1 MEKLG
6 VEPIQLLTQIF
17 NFVVMFLVLSK
28 LLYKPILKA
37 LEDRRKKIEEGL
49 QYAEKMKAETEK
61 NEKKRE
67 DIISQAKDQAR
78 KIIEEGKKSGRI
90 IEAEIIEKAHKEAQ
104 DVIAKGRSELSLE
117 RIEMEKLLR
126 GQTIDIATS
135 MVESIL
141 RQILDKNYQTEVINK
156 KIRELEK
163 NYK

>member
-28 LLYKPILKA
+28 FLYKPILKS
-37 LEDRRKKIEEGL
+37 LEERRKKIEEGL
-49 QYAEKMKAETEK
+49 QYAEKMKTETEK

-67 DIISQAKDQAR
+67 EIITEAKNQAR
-78 KIIEEGKKSGRI
+78 KIIEEGKKSGRM
-90 IEAEIIEKAHKEAQ
+90 IEAEIVEKAHKEAQ
-104 DVIAKGRSELSLE
+104 EIIAKGRSELSLE
-117 RIEMEKLLR
+117 QIEMEKQLR
-126 GQTIDIATS
+126 GQTIDIVTS

-141 RQILDKNYQTEVINK
+141 RQILDKNYQMKIIDK